1 MCCQVFTTSFRVVS
15 QAAVLSGS
23 YSGPRHGSTYLLREL
38 GPLLALSLWA
48 LFVDPG
54 GIVFG
59 DKIYLVSSRREGE
72 LPVLVPLLG
81 TVSGYHSL
89 DLIFGSRCCPE
100 GVRLTSGHA
109 SVNLPCIL
117 RLNSQVK

>member
-38 GPLLALSLWA
+38 GPILALSLIWA

-54 GIVFG
+54 VIVVG
-59 DKIYLVSSRREGE
+59 DKIYLISSRREGE
-72 LPVLVPLLG
+72 LSRSCTITWYRFRVPFLRFNILFPLL
-81 TVSGYHSL
+81 
-89 DLIFGSRCCPE
+89 P
-100 GVRLTSGHA
+100 
-109 SVNLPCIL
+109 
-117 RLNSQVK
+117 